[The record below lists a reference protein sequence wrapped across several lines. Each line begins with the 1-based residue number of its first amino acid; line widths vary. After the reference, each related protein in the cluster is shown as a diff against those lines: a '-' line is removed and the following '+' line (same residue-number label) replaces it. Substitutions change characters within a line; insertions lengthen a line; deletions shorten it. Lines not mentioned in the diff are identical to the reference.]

1 MRSGLENQISTW
13 IMFLIIYLMINQ
25 VKTRISH
32 STLIHLT
39 HSKLGA
45 HYEIMVPYDKVPVS
59 YDKVPVP
66 YHMILVSNYI

>member
-1 MRSGLENQISTW
+1 
-13 IMFLIIYLMINQ
+13 MINQ
-25 VKTRISH
+25 VETRISH

-39 HSKLGA
+39 HSKPGA